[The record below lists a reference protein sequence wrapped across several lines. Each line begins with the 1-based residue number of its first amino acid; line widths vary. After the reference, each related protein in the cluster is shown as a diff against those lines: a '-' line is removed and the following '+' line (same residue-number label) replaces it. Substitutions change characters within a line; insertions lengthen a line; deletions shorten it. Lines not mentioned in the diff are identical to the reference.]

1 MRALPGV
8 LAAGG
13 VTSMP
18 FGEARVIVR
27 VPLTITGHP
36 TPSGDDALAYGTAV
50 SGDYFQVMG
59 VPLIKGRVFDATDTA
74 TSRQVVLISQS
85 AARQFWPGSEPI
97 GSKVRFRLTGMNYDA
112 EVVGI
117 VGDVRH
123 EALDQPAAAEVF
135 VPYSQSGFY
144 ALTFVVRTAT
154 GSPANL
160 QVLKE
165 QIWGLDPLQSI
176 FTSARLDHLISKT
189 LIGQRFNLFV
199 LGGFALATLLLAS
212 AGVYG
217 VMSFFTSQR
226 TREFGVRLAL
236 GAERRDIVK
245 LVLGEGLKLAVA
257 GVVVGVILALPLMRL
272 LAALLFGV
280 TASDPATFLIVST
293 ALIVV
298 AAVACYLPA
307 SRAIKLDPAK
317 ALRID

>member
-1 MRALPGV
+1 M
-8 LAAGG
+8 
-13 VTSMP
+13 
-18 FGEARVIVR
+18 
-27 VPLTITGHP
+27 
-36 TPSGDDALAYGTAV
+36 

-59 VPLIKGRVFDATDTA
+59 VPLIKGRVFDPTDTA
-74 TSRQVVLISQS
+74 TSRQVVLVSQS
-85 AARQFWPGSEPI
+85 AARQFWPGSDPI

-144 ALTFVVRTAT
+144 ALTFVVRAAP

-176 FTSARLDHLISKT
+176 FNSARLDHLISKT

-257 GVVVGVILALPLMRL
+257 GVVARRDPGTAVDAAAGRPALRRDGERSGDVPHRQHSVDRGRGGRL
-272 LAALLFGV
+272 LPAGQSCHQAGSGQGAADRLKQ
-280 TASDPATFLIVST
+280 
-293 ALIVV
+293 
-298 AAVACYLPA
+298 
-307 SRAIKLDPAK
+307 RAYSGP
-317 ALRID
+317 

>member
-1 MRALPGV
+1 
-8 LAAGG
+8 
-13 VTSMP
+13 
-18 FGEARVIVR
+18 
-27 VPLTITGHP
+27 
-36 TPSGDDALAYGTAV
+36 
-50 SGDYFQVMG
+50 
-59 VPLIKGRVFDATDTA
+59 
-74 TSRQVVLISQS
+74 
-85 AARQFWPGSEPI
+85 
-97 GSKVRFRLTGMNYDA
+97 MNHDA

-144 ALTFVVRTAT
+144 ALTFVVRTAP

-165 QIWGLDPLQSI
+165 RIWGLDPLQSI
-176 FTSARLDHLISKT
+176 FNSARLDHLISKT

-257 GVVVGVILALPLMRL
+257 GVVLGVILALPSGLMRL

-280 TASDPATFLIVST
+280 TANDPATFLIV
-293 ALIVV
+293 
-298 AAVACYLPA
+298 
-307 SRAIKLDPAK
+307 
-317 ALRID
+317 